1 MRLNSAGTTM
11 KPDLK
16 VLNREDAPKPPQD
29 ENQSP
34 AQSEMPFAVVD
45 GEPVTTLPQDLYIPP
60 YALQVFL
67 EAFEGPL
74 DLLLYLIR
82 RQNIDILDIP
92 IAEITQQYVQYIDVM
107 QDLQLE
113 LAGEYLLMA
122 AMLAE
127 IKSRMLLPRPQTQE
141 EEEEDPRAELVRRL
155 QEYERFKKAAQDIA
169 DLPRLERDTFMATA
183 DAPER
188 KVVTQLPDV
197 TLKEL
202 LLAFHDV
209 LKRAEMFSNLHLQRE
224 PLSVRQR
231 MSEVLTRINANDFTG
246 FADLFDPE
254 EGRMG
259 VAVTFIAI
267 LELLKEAVIEV
278 VQAEEYSPLHVRA
291 ASSVRL
297 VADNDSTEQEE
308 QA

>member
-1 MRLNSAGTTM
+1 M

-16 VLNREDAPKPPQD
+16 VLNPGDAPKPPQD
-29 ENQSP
+29 EKQSG
-34 AQSEMPFAVVD
+34 AQAEMPFAVVD
-45 GEPVTTLPQDLYIPP
+45 GEPVTQLPQDLYIPP

-92 IAEITQQYVQYIDVM
+92 IAEITKQYVQYIELM
-107 QDLQLE
+107 KELQLE
-113 LAGEYLLMA
+113 LTGEYLLMA

-127 IKSRMLLPRPQTQE
+127 IKSRMLLPRPETHE
-141 EEEEDPRAELVRRL
+141 EEEDDPRAELVRRL
-155 QEYERFKKAAQDIA
+155 QEYERYKKAAEDIEQ
-169 DLPRLERDTFMATA
+169 LPRLERDVFVASA
-183 DAPER
+183 EAPER
-188 KVVTQLPDV
+188 KVVKKLPDV

-209 LKRAEMFSNLHLQRE
+209 LKRAEMFSNLHMQRE

-231 MSEVLTRINANDFTG
+231 MSEILTRIKSSKFTS

-267 LELLKEAVIEV
+267 LELLRGATIEV
-278 VQAEEYSPLHVRA
+278 VQAGEYAPLHVRA
-291 ASSVRL
+291 ASTVHL
-297 VADNDSTEQEE
+297 VSDDSEAIEAPTSE
-308 QA
+308 

>member
-1 MRLNSAGTTM
+1 M

-16 VLNREDAPKPPQD
+16 VLTPEDAQKPPQD
-29 ENQSP
+29 EKQSP
-34 AQSEMPFAVVD
+34 AQGEMPFAVVD

-92 IAEITQQYVQYIDVM
+92 IAEITKQYVQYIELM
-107 QDLQLE
+107 HEMQLE
-113 LAGEYLLMA
+113 LAGEYLVMA

-127 IKSRMLLPRPQTQE
+127 IKSRMLLPRPETE
-141 EEEEDPRAELVRRL
+141 EEDEDDPRAELVRRL
-155 QEYERFKKAAQDIA
+155 QEYERFKQAAQDIA
-169 DLPRLERDTFMATA
+169 DLPRLERDVFVVQA

-188 KVVTQLPDV
+188 KIVQKLPDV

-209 LKRAEMFSNLHLQRE
+209 LRRAEMFSNLHMTRE

-231 MSEVLTRINANDFTG
+231 MSEILSRIKAGSFTG
-246 FADLFDPE
+246 FAELFDPE

-267 LELLKEAVIEV
+267 LELLRESVIEV
-278 VQAEEYSPLHVRA
+278 VQADAFAPLHVRA

-297 VADNDSTEQEE
+297 VTDDGIEEPSADTSQT
-308 QA
+308 

>member
-1 MRLNSAGTTM
+1 M
-11 KPDLK
+11 KPELR
-16 VLNREDAPKPPQD
+16 VLTPEDAPKPAQD
-29 ENQSP
+29 EKQSP
-34 AQSEMPFAVVD
+34 AQAEMPFAVVD

-92 IAEITQQYVQYIDVM
+92 VAEITKQYVQYIELM
-107 QDLQLE
+107 HEMQLE

-127 IKSRMLLPRPQTQE
+127 IKSRMLLPRPE
-141 EEEEDPRAELVRRL
+141 VESEEEEDPRAELVRRL
-155 QEYERFKKAAQDIA
+155 QEYERFKKAAEDIG
-169 DLPRLERDTFMATA
+169 DLPRLERDVFIASA

-188 KVVTQLPDV
+188 KVVTKLPDV

-209 LKRAEMFSNLHLQRE
+209 LKRAEMFSNLQMQRE

-231 MSEVLTRINANDFTG
+231 MSEILSRIKANSFTG
-246 FADLFDPE
+246 FSDLFDAE

-259 VAVTFIAI
+259 VAVTFIAL
-267 LELLKEAVIEV
+267 LELLRESVVEV
-278 VQAEEYSPLHVRA
+278 VQSDEYAPLHIRA
-291 ASSVRL
+291 ASAVRL
-297 VADNDSTEQEE
+297 VSNDGQDTNAQNDEFV
-308 QA
+308 

>member
-1 MRLNSAGTTM
+1 M
-11 KPDLK
+11 KPELK
-16 VLNREDAPKPPQD
+16 VLTPEDAPKPAQD
-29 ENQSP
+29 EKQTP
-34 AQSEMPFAVVD
+34 AQTEMPFAVVA

-92 IAEITQQYVQYIDVM
+92 IAEITKQYVQYIELM
-107 QDLQLE
+107 HELQLE

-127 IKSRMLLPRPQTQE
+127 IKSRMLLPRPEAVEDE
-141 EEEEDPRAELVRRL
+141 EDDPRAELVRRL
-155 QEYERFKKAAQDIA
+155 QEYERYKKAAEDIS
-169 DLPRLERDTFMATA
+169 DLPRLERDVHVASA
-183 DAPER
+183 DAPDR
-188 KVVTQLPDV
+188 KVVTKLPDV

-209 LKRAEMFSNLHLQRE
+209 LKRAEMFSNLHMQRE

-231 MSEVLTRINANDFTG
+231 MSEILSRIKAGSFTG
-246 FADLFDPE
+246 FAELFDPE

-259 VAVTFIAI
+259 VAVTFIAL
-267 LELLKEAVIEV
+267 LELLRESVVEV
-278 VQAEEYSPLHVRA
+278 VQSDEFAPLHIRA
-291 ASSVRL
+291 ASAVRL
-297 VADNDSTEQEE
+297 VSEGEDADAPQIDEYR
-308 QA
+308 